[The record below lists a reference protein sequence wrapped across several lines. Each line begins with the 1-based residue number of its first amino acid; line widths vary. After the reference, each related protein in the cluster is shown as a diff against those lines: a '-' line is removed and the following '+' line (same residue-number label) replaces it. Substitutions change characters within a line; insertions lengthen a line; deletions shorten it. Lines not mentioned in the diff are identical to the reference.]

1 VHLDSGREDH
11 NRSVCQA
18 GVFDRAMTAIRAAK
32 AAGVDGIT
40 ISPGYAYER
49 APDQT
54 HFLNRRRTKN
64 LFRAIFTRSDRARR
78 WRFAQ
83 SPLFLDFL
91 PGNQTYHCTP
101 WGNSTRNVFGWQR
114 TCYLLGEGYAP
125 SYRALMDETD
135 WDAYGTDHYEKC
147 ADCMV
152 HSGYEATAMAD
163 SVRRPWKA
171 LIAAVRGPRTQG
183 AMAPEIPLDP
193 QRPAEHVFSR
203 HVDRALARLAVAP
216 AGDD

>member
-1 VHLDSGREDH
+1 MHLDSGREDH

-101 WGNSTRNVFGWQR
+101 WGNPTRNVFGWR
-114 TCYLLGEGYAP
+114 RLL
-125 SYRALMDETD
+125 
-135 WDAYGTDHYEKC
+135 
-147 ADCMV
+147 
-152 HSGYEATAMAD
+152 
-163 SVRRPWKA
+163 
-171 LIAAVRGPRTQG
+171 
-183 AMAPEIPLDP
+183 
-193 QRPAEHVFSR
+193 
-203 HVDRALARLAVAP
+203 P
-216 AGDD
+216 AGRGLRAELPRPDGRDGLGRLRYRPL